1 MSVFLNIFLFI
12 LFGLFSGI
20 LGGLGMGGG
29 TLLIPLLTIFMGL
42 DQKLSQGIN
51 LLSFLIM
58 SIFSLI
64 IHYKRG
70 FIKTEDIFLII
81 FNGIIFSVLGALLA
95 GYLPSNI
102 LRVIFGAFLCFLS
115 VFQLVK
121 VFWKSKKT
129 NWVI

>member
-1 MSVFLNIFLFI
+1 MSEFLNIFLFI

-29 TLLIPLLTIFMGL
+29 TLLIPLLTIFMEL

-51 LLSFLIM
+51 LLSFLFM

-70 FIKTEDIFLII
+70 FIITDGIFLII
-81 FNGIIFSVLGALLA
+81 FIGIIFSIFGAILA
-95 GYLPSNI
+95 GYLPSHI
-102 LRVIFGAFLCFLS
+102 LKIVFGIFLCVLS
-115 VFQLVK
+115 VVQLVK
-121 VFWKSKKT
+121 VLSK
-129 NWVI
+129 I